1 MKTSSKKWQ
10 KIRKIKGLRQFV
22 TWYPRHVSENP
33 GARDERAITETIR
46 KYNSRLHGR
55 VMYILNNI
63 EDAEECLQDTYF
75 TLWEKVAEEKPGH
88 LENYIFTI
96 AKYIACSKLRK
107 RLAKK
112 RYVPLTVI
120 GEDYPSSSDVFSEI
134 SSYELEKYIL
144 DFIKMQKNEV
154 QMIIYLDY
162 EKKLSLHEIADVMG
176 ETEGAVKMK
185 LYRFR
190 KKLKQYLIN
199 EGFV

>member
-1 MKTSSKKWQ
+1 M
-10 KIRKIKGLRQFV
+10 
-22 TWYPRHVSENP
+22 
-33 GARDERAITETIR
+33 
-46 KYNSRLHGR
+46 
-55 VMYILNNI
+55 
-63 EDAEECLQDTYF
+63 
-75 TLWEKVAEEKPGH
+75 
-88 LENYIFTI
+88 
-96 AKYIACSKLRK
+96 
-107 RLAKK
+107 
-112 RYVPLTVI
+112 PLTVI

-154 QMIIYLDY
+154 QMIIYLDF

-176 ETEGAVKMK
+176 ETVGAVKMK